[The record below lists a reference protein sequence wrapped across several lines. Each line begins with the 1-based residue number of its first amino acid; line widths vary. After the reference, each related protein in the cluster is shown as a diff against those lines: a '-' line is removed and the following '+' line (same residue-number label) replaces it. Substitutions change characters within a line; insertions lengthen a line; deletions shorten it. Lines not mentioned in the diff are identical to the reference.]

1 MQSLMNLD
9 GGGIAEQ
16 QTANNIGGGSGL
28 PNRVGGTTVQDSYQL
43 ASWMTA
49 NFNPGAEAYTDAQMW
64 REYVSGPKW
73 PQVSGVP
80 LTLANYRQAAKQESQ
95 RLFDLGFTQVHDVE
109 NARLIYEGYARA
121 AGDSFSYLPVTE
133 ETAQLQADVI
143 EKYSWT
149 YVIGGIGDSI
159 GGIVKKA
166 GDVADDLGETI
177 SNPLTLPAVAV
188 IGVVGLILLAKFK

>member
-1 MQSLMNLD
+1 MQYLMNLD

-64 REYVSGPKW
+64 REYVSGPAW
-73 PQVSGVP
+73 SQQSGVP
-80 LTLANYRQAAKQESQ
+80 LTKANYRLAAKQESQ
-95 RLFDLGFTQVHDVE
+95 RLFDLGYTQVHDVE

-121 AGDSFSYLPVTE
+121 ASEDFSYLPVTE

-143 EKYSWT
+143 EKYSFKYIT
-149 YVIGGIGDSI
+149 GGIGDTI
-159 GGIVKKA
+159 GKIVKKA
-166 GDVADDLGETI
+166 GDTAEDLGETI
-177 SNPLTLPAVAV
+177 SNPFTIPAIAV
-188 IGVVGLILLAKFK
+188 TGVVGLILFAKLK